1 MKRFYKYFLTISFM
15 FAVLPLSAQDTI
27 VDVSRLQ
34 GQINGTLENALSE
47 RALYPFVKQEL
58 SNYYG
63 KNDFADLN
71 HQTGWY
77 RVDDFLKWLKKNE
90 KTLQNEIV
98 RVNNKERRELK
109 ELYAEDNYVKENY
122 RNVFWVYLG
131 VRYIVNVYNASV
143 NLKALKIY
151 NACSETS
158 ASPLLGE
165 IYLCIDSEATLPYL
179 VNIGIHEMTHL
190 FPRLYTGPISS
201 STALK
206 FSLSEL
212 ATFYSTRNYGFPVKS
227 EDATGMYN
235 GVRDINRI
243 IALRPDFDILNEYN
257 AYLGG
262 LLITNITKKD
272 ILSMYDETLSSEKI
286 LEFAFNCPAIKENK
300 FFIMKAFKYTTALDD
315 MDEREVALLKENK
328 YKAVYLG
335 QKDSEHHI
343 FAKWSKGDETASI
356 DFFTPLTMQ
365 DYTKHIFGKYAN
377 TEVNNFYTQ
386 FCNKMPQDFIDEV
399 NETFEVQTNDTY
411 KDNEGISIVRR
422 YEKEIRDVLFKLLEE
437 KNIPQAK
444 IPEGYI

>member
-1 MKRFYKYFLTISFM
+1 MKKIYKCFFTAL
-15 FAVLPLSAQDTI
+15 FAFFAWPLLAQDTI
-27 VDVSRLQ
+27 VDVSQLHRQ
-34 GQINGTLENALSE
+34 LSEKIGEKTNE

-98 RVNNKERRELK
+98 RVNDKERRELK

-286 LEFAFNCPAIKENK
+286 LEFAFNCPAIKKNK
-300 FFIMKAFKYTTALDD
+300 FFITKPFKYTSALDD
-315 MDEREVALLKENK
+315 LDEGDVALLKENK
-328 YKAVYLG
+328 DKAVYLG

-343 FAKWSKGDETASI
+343 FAKWSKGDETASVG
-356 DFFTPLTMQ
+356 FFDPLTMQ

-399 NETFEVQTNDTY
+399 DETFEVQTNDTY
-411 KDNEGISIVRR
+411 KDNDGISIVRR